1 MPTLDNLYNALT
13 KKVQLANKDITRE
26 IVEDWVGNAG
36 YKSQQIAFMSAA
48 LSDLEKGKYT
58 PEEMVGDIL
67 QLAYPDN

>member
-1 MPTLDNLYNALT
+1 MSILNTLYDELT
-13 KKVQLANKDITRE
+13 RKAQSGNKDITRE
-26 IVEDWVGNAG
+26 IVEDWVENAG